1 MFEPIHGSAPKYRGK
16 NVVCPVAS
24 ICAVQ
29 MMMEHLGEVD
39 AATAIEKAVAAALA
53 SGKLGD
59 LSTRS
64 GVKTT
69 EAGDLIASLVE

>member
-1 MFEPIHGSAPKYRGK
+1 
-16 NVVCPVAS
+16 
-24 ICAVQ
+24 